1 MTIEALEALCATLN
15 FIDIWIK
22 LLEENYDARC
32 VAYITSMKE
41 MFKQI
46 TTTMTKPLIPKQK
59 VQKHMIEI
67 GGGWYMKINSKVL
80 PPLRR

>member
-1 MTIEALEALCATLN
+1 MGATIN

-22 LLEENYDARC
+22 LLEENYDARR

-46 TTTMTKPLIPKQK
+46 PLTMIKSLTPKQK
-59 VQKHMIEI
+59 VQIFYDRNWWWMASEK
-67 GGGWYMKINSKVL
+67 NC
-80 PPLRR
+80 